1 MSSKKSRPYSVDGSQ
16 YSFEFGDDGKLIG
29 IKKEDDNGE
38 YQPVDPASVEFSS
51 LELSEEALDAYNVNK
66 FGGNLDAYEE
76 IVDIS
81 TDLLVQQ
88 FHDDEEKKSTNQAV
102 IAPANTDVAT
112 TSDPGNLA
120 FRDTK
125 GNESGSYEFERNRK
139 VYGQDYINGEAKA
152 LTVLA
157 YPYDIDPHQDHMK
170 ITKYNYERKV
180 KEDLPNSGKT
190 TNKTLF
196 NLSGP
201 GDDVTG
207 NTYMGSVVLPMPKVT
222 DVNGVDYGENK
233 LSLGGLAAMSGLNVL
248 DYITR
253 EGVKEED
260 AASLKSIAEIGTDI
274 GLKKEDLKSFGE
286 AVVTSGVSQIAGA
299 LTGTNLEPNTIL
311 ARRGGKVLNPNAEM
325 LFDGPVIRDFNF
337 DFLMIARSEREGK
350 EIRKI
355 IRFFKLGMAPKYQ
368 DKLFLQNPDV
378 FVLEYKNGPGQN
390 DTLNTV
396 NRFASAMALQTMSID
411 YAPNGYWSAYRDS
424 QPVALKMSLNFT
436 ELRPVY
442 QADQLDT
449 PEDSVG
455 Y

>member
-1 MSSKKSRPYSVDGSQ
+1 M
-16 YSFEFGDDGKLIG
+16 I
-29 IKKEDDNGE
+29 
-38 YQPVDPASVEFSS
+38 
-51 LELSEEALDAYNVNK
+51 
-66 FGGNLDAYEE
+66 
-76 IVDIS
+76 
-81 TDLLVQQ
+81 
-88 FHDDEEKKSTNQAV
+88 
-102 IAPANTDVAT
+102 
-112 TSDPGNLA
+112 
-120 FRDTK
+120 
-125 GNESGSYEFERNRK
+125 
-139 VYGQDYINGEAKA
+139 
-152 LTVLA
+152 
-157 YPYDIDPHQDHMK
+157 
-170 ITKYNYERKV
+170 
-180 KEDLPNSGKT
+180 
-190 TNKTLF
+190 
-196 NLSGP
+196 
-201 GDDVTG
+201 G

-233 LSLGGLAAMSGLNVL
+233 LSLGGLAAMNGLNVL

-368 DKLFLQNPDV
+368 DKLFLKNPDV